1 MAQLVLRSK
10 NLGSLTAIL
19 KYSQLLNEIMPM
31 IYKRFTDKTA
41 EEWRQ
46 IYKVRCVATGYISP
60 RVLDLE
66 TLRIYMCILIMIR
79 MAAGSST
86 FGIPR

>member
-1 MAQLVLRSK
+1 
-10 NLGSLTAIL
+10 
-19 KYSQLLNEIMPM
+19 M

-46 IYKVRCVATGYISP
+46 IYKVRCVATGYIPP
-60 RVLDLE
+60 RVLDLD
-66 TLRIYMCILIMIR
+66 ILIMIR

-86 FGIPR
+86 FGIPRQERIGTSRR